1 MQPRP
6 PDSLQTPA
14 ACVSAPLP
22 LRPPRFVVAVCHF
35 PFFSRPLD
43 PWFLFD
49 CGFFLFNASLLCF
62 SFLAHSPFGATE
74 HTLSPRRFFF
84 PFLQWFFFFFFFV
97 SARLTLFG
105 IIVTSAQGGLCA
117 RKQKTPEC
125 PVRAFF
131 VSVFVGRRGPYVVV
145 PHFSDSASHQCRP
158 PLRRGTTHTQKES
171 LPAFFR
177 RAVVVFKSCVFFFSL
192 FFSLSPLASC
202 SLFLYL
208 FFTFATS
215 LGLLLLLCS
224 SQNILGGFFFRKR
237 VRVTRCISHIATS
250 NPPVL
255 QPLWDEL
262 LRVSWAA
269 GHYVFTQLPA
279 RVGRVAGC
287 CHGALIGSAH
297 GSARC
302 QTKGACCAWMLR
314 SRTMSMYKFMVA
326 KLGSEGIFETEKQ
339 TVCTWSTGNR
349 PRVIF
354 IFSVQKKKKKC
365 CGSWETVL
373 RNLGGDLSTLRHSP
387 QAFCRLSLAW
397 ILEYS
402 TTRKYI

>member
-1 MQPRP
+1 M
-6 PDSLQTPA
+6 
-14 ACVSAPLP
+14 V
-22 LRPPRFVVAVCHF
+22 
-35 PFFSRPLD
+35 
-43 PWFLFD
+43 
-49 CGFFLFNASLLCF
+49 
-62 SFLAHSPFGATE
+62 
-74 HTLSPRRFFF
+74 
-84 PFLQWFFFFFFFV
+84 FFFFFFRLCSVDAFRHHRHV
-97 SARLTLFG
+97 SAGGTVCEETENTGMPCESFFRFCFRRKKRTIRCCAAFLGLGKPSMPPT
-105 IIVTSAQGGLCA
+105 TSPGDNTHTK
-117 RKQKTPEC
+117 RKP
-125 PVRAFF
+125 A
-131 VSVFVGRRGPYVVV
+131 SVF
-145 PHFSDSASHQCRP
+145 SSCRSSVQV
-158 PLRRGTTHTQKES
+158 LR
-171 LPAFFR
+171 
-177 RAVVVFKSCVFFFSL
+177 FFFSL

-354 IFSVQKKKKKC
+354 IFSVQKKKKNAVVVGK
-365 CGSWETVL
+365 
-373 RNLGGDLSTLRHSP
+373 R
-387 QAFCRLSLAW
+387 F
-397 ILEYS
+397 
-402 TTRKYI
+402 

>member
-1 MQPRP
+1 M
-6 PDSLQTPA
+6 
-14 ACVSAPLP
+14 
-22 LRPPRFVVAVCHF
+22 
-35 PFFSRPLD
+35 
-43 PWFLFD
+43 
-49 CGFFLFNASLLCF
+49 
-62 SFLAHSPFGATE
+62 
-74 HTLSPRRFFF
+74 
-84 PFLQWFFFFFFFV
+84 
-97 SARLTLFG
+97 
-105 IIVTSAQGGLCA
+105 
-117 RKQKTPEC
+117 
-125 PVRAFF
+125 
-131 VSVFVGRRGPYVVV
+131 

-177 RAVVVFKSCVFFFSL
+177 RTVVVFKSCVFFSL

-208 FFTFATS
+208 FFMFATS
-215 LGLLLLLCS
+215 LGLLLLCS

-237 VRVTRCISHIATS
+237 VRVTPCISHIATS
-250 NPPVL
+250 NPPFCSL
-255 QPLWDEL
+255 CGTNF
-262 LRVSWAA
+262 RVSWAA

-279 RVGRVAGC
+279 RVGRVAGR

-302 QTKGACCAWMLR
+302 RMKGVGCAWMLR
-314 SRTMSMYKFMVA
+314 SRTMSMYKFTVA

-349 PRVIF
+349 PRVMF
-354 IFSVQKKKKKC
+354 IFFSTKKKC

-373 RNLGGDLSTLRHSP
+373 RSLGGDLSTLRHSP
-387 QAFCRLSLAW
+387 QAFCRRLSLVW